1 MHSRWNDADARQH
14 TTPLALRI
22 YTSRLLGADQRLVL
36 HGGGNTSVKVQTTNL
51 FGDAETLL
59 YIKGSGHDLGTID
72 ARGFAPV
79 RLDALVRMAQLP
91 SLSDAA
97 MVNAMRT
104 AMTDAGAPTPSVE
117 AILHAII
124 PATFVDHTH
133 ADAVLTL
140 LDTPHAVQY
149 MRELYGER
157 FLIVPYVMPGFA
169 LARHCALQFARE
181 LTPQHEGVIL
191 LNHGIFTWGDDAQT
205 SYERMIAAVDAAEQY
220 AEKRIRAA
228 AATVP
233 PFPAARSPRATLRAH
248 ISAAAGVP
256 MIVMSHRDELTRAY
270 AARPDGENLS
280 SRGCVTPDHIIR
292 TRQIP
297 LVGRDVAAYAQR
309 YRDWFATQAASA
321 DTPLTMLDPAPR
333 IILDPELGMLTVG
346 RTVKDA
352 RIGADVYRQSIPVIS
367 AAEQL
372 GGYTPLGDADLFA
385 IEYWELEQAKLRL
398 AGTPPVHSGE
408 VVLVT
413 GAASGIGRACVEAF
427 LRLGAAVIALD
438 INPDLANIYNRPD
451 VCSVVCDISDDAA
464 IGAAIDAGVVAFG
477 GIDMLVLNA
486 GIFPKSRAINAM
498 PMDEWRR
505 TMAINLDANVVLLRE
520 CQPLL
525 AQALHGGRVV
535 IIGSKNVPAP
545 GPGAAAYSA
554 SKAAITQLAR
564 VAALEWGSNG
574 IRVNVVHPNQ
584 VFDTGLWSDDVL
596 TSRAANYGMSIDDY
610 TKNNVLHTTITSH
623 DVAALV
629 TTLCGAAFSRTTGAQ
644 VPIDGGN
651 ERVI

>member
-1 MHSRWNDADARQH
+1 MHSRWNDTDAQQH

-36 HGGGNTSVKVQTTNL
+36 HGGGNTSVKIRERNL
-51 FGDAETLL
+51 FGDEETML
-59 YIKGSGHDLGTID
+59 YIKASGHDLGTID

-79 RLDALVRMAQLP
+79 RLEALLRMAQLAQ
-91 SLSDAA
+91 LSDAA

-104 AMTDAGAPTPSVE
+104 AMTDASAPTPSVE

-140 LDTPHAVQY
+140 LDTPHAVAY
-149 MRELYGER
+149 MRELYGDR
-157 FLIVPYVMPGFA
+157 FVIVPYVMPGFA

-191 LNHGIFTWGDDAQT
+191 LQHGIFTWGDDAQT
-205 SYERMIAAVDAAEQY
+205 SYERMIAAVDTAEQY
-220 AEKRIRAA
+220 AEKRTRAA
-228 AATVP
+228 VATLP
-233 PFPAARSPRATLRAH
+233 AFPVARTPRATLRAD
-248 ISAAAGVP
+248 IARAAGVP
-256 MIVMSHRDELTRAY
+256 MIVQSHRDDSTRAY
-270 AARPDGENLS
+270 AARADIQTLAT
-280 SRGCVTPDHIIR
+280 RGCVTPDHIIR

-297 LVGRDVAAYAQR
+297 LVGRDVAAYTQR
-309 YRDWFATQAASA
+309 YRDWYTVQAADA
-321 DTPLTMLDPAPR
+321 ATPLTMLDPAPR
-333 IILDPELGMLTVG
+333 IVLDAELGMLTVG
-346 RTVKDA
+346 RSVKDA
-352 RIGADVYRQSIPVIS
+352 RIAADVYRQSIPVIC

-398 AGTPPVHSGE
+398 AGTPPIHSGE

-427 LRLGAAVIALD
+427 LALGAAVVALD
-438 INPDLANIYNRPD
+438 INPAVATVFDRPD
-451 VCSVVCDISDDAA
+451 VCPIVCDISDDAA
-464 IGAAIDAGVVAFG
+464 IVAAVDAGVVAFG
-477 GIDMLVLNA
+477 GIDVIVLNA

-505 TMAINLDANVVLLRE
+505 TMAINLDANVVLMRE

-525 AQALHGGRVV
+525 AQALNGGRVV

-564 VAALEWGSNG
+564 VAALEWGDSG

-584 VFDTGLWSDDVL
+584 VFDTGIWSDDIL
-596 TSRAANYGMSIDDY
+596 ASRAANYGMSIDDY
-610 TKNNVLHTTITSH
+610 KKNNILHTTITSH
-623 DVAALV
+623 DVAAMV
-629 TTLCGAAFSRTTGAQ
+629 TTLCGKAFSRTTGAQ